1 MNIFN
6 LFGVIDVVIV
16 LLVFGLI
23 YFGWKSVFLLKVI
36 KLASSLF
43 GLIASILLAR
53 PFSNVL
59 DTWFGDHIYERVETY
74 LLDRIANGNALATEA
89 NVREAFEGMALPDFI
104 VEWVVNKVNA
114 QDTILSFIDSVTPLL
129 TSLILLFIA
138 FISLF
143 FGSMLV
149 FLLLKILAKMIT
161 SIPVIKQIDKVLGA
175 LFGLFKAAVLI
186 YVVLFLLG
194 LLITV
199 PAVNDLIG
207 SFVIEDMQLQTDS
220 FRISKWLYDNN
231 ILKYIVN
238 VFVAIV

>member
-1 MNIFN
+1 
-6 LFGVIDVVIV
+6 
-16 LLVFGLI
+16 
-23 YFGWKSVFLLKVI
+23 
-36 KLASSLF
+36 
-43 GLIASILLAR
+43 
-53 PFSNVL
+53 
-59 DTWFGDHIYERVETY
+59 
-74 LLDRIANGNALATEA
+74 
-89 NVREAFEGMALPDFI
+89 
-104 VEWVVNKVNA
+104 
-114 QDTILSFIDSVTPLL
+114 
-129 TSLILLFIA
+129 
-138 FISLF
+138 
-143 FGSMLV
+143 MLV

>member
-1 MNIFN
+1 
-6 LFGVIDVVIV
+6 
-16 LLVFGLI
+16 
-23 YFGWKSVFLLKVI
+23 
-36 KLASSLF
+36 
-43 GLIASILLAR
+43 
-53 PFSNVL
+53 
-59 DTWFGDHIYERVETY
+59 
-74 LLDRIANGNALATEA
+74 
-89 NVREAFEGMALPDFI
+89 MALPDFL

-220 FRISKWLYDNN
+220 FRLSKWLYDNN